1 MSERP
6 NGQTQEFA
14 PIDKAVFFGS
24 VGLLIVIVGF
34 AALAP
39 ELAGEWFGALQT
51 AIVVN
56 ASWFY
61 VAVVAVIVLT
71 CIGIAITKYGDIRLG
86 SDHDEPEYSVISWF
100 AMLFAA
106 GMGIGLMFFGVA
118 EPVIHFL
125 EPPNGVGGDSAAARE
140 SMKIVFFHWGIH
152 AWGIYAI
159 VAVILA
165 YFSFRHG
172 LPLTLRSALYPIF
185 GEKINGGMGTA
196 VDVIL
201 I

>member
-106 GMGIGLMFFGVA
+106 GMGIGLMFFG
-118 EPVIHFL
+118 EP
-125 EPPNGVGGDSAAARE
+125 RR
-140 SMKIVFFHWGIH
+140 
-152 AWGIYAI
+152 Y
-159 VAVILA
+159 
-165 YFSFRHG
+165 R
-172 LPLTLRSALYPIF
+172 LRRR
-185 GEKINGGMGTA
+185 
-196 VDVIL
+196 
-201 I
+201 